1 MTSVQINRNHPV
13 VRAALESGVAAE
25 KLLVMLERTLPV
37 DTIYYSRS
45 NERKLDNEIPFS
57 VEELVDMLKGLISM
71 IPKGQAR
78 KSAFKTFLVSDPFAM
93 CAEELSKHEEE
104 VLNATV

>member
-1 MTSVQINRNHPV
+1 
-13 VRAALESGVAAE
+13 
-25 KLLVMLERTLPV
+25 MLERTLPI

-57 VEELVDMLKGLISM
+57 EDELVDLLKGLIST
-71 IPKGQAR
+71 IPKGVAR
-78 KSAFKTFLVSDPFAM
+78 KNAFRTFLVSDPFSI
-93 CAEELSKHEEE
+93 CADKLAKREEE